1 MDAFID
7 FLVQNGYWGMFFS
20 AFIAGSFLPFSS
32 EAVMIG
38 LLAAKLDPWTLVFF
52 GTAGNWAGSM
62 FNYFVGRQ
70 GKMEWIEKYLHV
82 KNASLQRAQRF
93 LKGHGA
99 WMGFFAF
106 LPILGTAIAVVL
118 GLMRANLPITA
129 ISFAI
134 GKFLRYLLIFFGT
147 SFFM

>member
-1 MDAFID
+1 MSNEIKISDAFSNGKAFIGFLTTIKLAMIYYDVNFNEYALPSFCSVNDFID
-7 FLVQNGYWGMFFS
+7 CDGIAKTTESQFLGVPLAYWGMFFS

-70 GKMEWIEKYLHV
+70 GKMEWIREV
-82 KNASLQRAQRF
+82 SWASF
-93 LKGHGA
+93 
-99 WMGFFAF
+99 
-106 LPILGTAIAVVL
+106 
-118 GLMRANLPITA
+118 
-129 ISFAI
+129 
-134 GKFLRYLLIFFGT
+134 
-147 SFFM
+147 